1 MKKQTSLITLGLL
14 LATPALAGGAGAPV
28 AKPAPTCMS
37 IAQIVTSDSNFS
49 TLATAVEAAG
59 LTETLQG
66 GTYTVFAPTNAA
78 FAKLPSDT
86 LAAVLNDPEA
96 LKNILLYHVV
106 PGKVTAKQVMGM
118 TSGKTAQGSN
128 FLVTISDGKVMI
140 DNATVTKA
148 DVVACNGIVHVID
161 TVLMPAPVAA
171 AEPAMEEMAEPV
183 VEAPAEETAAE
194 MPAAEMPA
202 PAEEPMAEAAP
213 APEMPM
219 AQAATSIADI
229 PALPLSGATMSADTA
244 AATTT
249 TDATT
254 STDTAATD
262 MAATDT
268 AATDTTATDTAAT
281 DMATTDTATTDTA
294 TADASADADMAEMN
308 TNSLYDVIV
317 SDDRFSTLRDLLS
330 DAGITDILMDN
341 EYTIFAPTNEAFA
354 AVDPETLALIASDP
368 DTLQQVLLYHIA
380 TGKMT
385 ADQVS
390 AESQISSLEG
400 SSLNVKK
407 DGDTQMVGDAKVT
420 GSVDTA
426 DNGIIYVIDKVLL
439 PPTLKLPAPPTPA
452 EAPVAAAPAP
462 AAPAPAAPAPAAPAP
477 TPAPAPVATPAPA
490 PAPAPVATTATGA
503 ETLVTRL
510 QGEAQFSTLLSLIQ
524 KAGLADALM
533 ASDVTIFAPT
543 NDAFAK
549 VPQATLDALMA
560 DDAKLKQVL
569 TFHVVTGRVTDTDLM
584 GAQLRSLEGSSL
596 DLQTKAGVL
605 SIGVLTG
612 DVITGAMVNVTPI
625 IVGNSAVY
633 PIDSVLIPPD
643 LTLGAAAPAAAPA
656 AAAPAAPAPVAVPP
670 AAPVS
675 PTPAAAT
682 GAMTLQQRLA
692 SEPQFSTLLSLLQ
705 TADLT
710 TPLMATDVTL
720 FAPTNDAFAKLPKA
734 TLDALMADKALL
746 KQALSFHA
754 VSGRVME
761 ADLKTTQLRS
771 LEGSSL
777 DLKDTAGV
785 LMVGVLNNG
794 DITGAT
800 VNVTPIIVGNSAV
813 YPIDTVLIAPDLNLP
828 APAAAA
834 PAATAPAATAPVM
847 TPPAAPVSP
856 TPAAATGAMTLQQRL
871 ASEPQFSTLLSLL
884 QTAELTTPLMASD
897 VTLFAPTN
905 DAFAK
910 VPKATLDRLMADKAL
925 LKQVLSFHVVTGR
938 VTDTDLMGAQLRSL
952 EGSSLDLQTKAGV
965 LSIGVLNNQDI
976 VGATVNV
983 TPIIVGNSAV
993 YPIDSVLIP
1002 PDFK

>member
-118 TSGKTAQGSN
+118 TSGKTAQGSS

-171 AEPAMEEMAEPV
+171 AEPAVQEAEPV
-183 VEAPAEETAAE
+183 AEAPAEE
-194 MPAAEMPA
+194 PAAEMPA
-202 PAEEPMAEAAP
+202 PAEEPVAEA

-262 MAATDT
+262 TATTDT
-268 AATDTTATDTAAT
+268 AATDTAAT

-294 TADASADADMAEMN
+294 TADPSADADMAEMN

-385 ADQVS
+385 ADQVA

-462 AAPAPAAPAPAAPAP
+462 AAPAP
-477 TPAPAPVATPAPA
+477 TPAPVATPAPA
-490 PAPAPVATTATGA
+490 PAPAATTTATGA

-596 DLQTKAGVL
+596 DLQTKGGVL

-643 LTLGAAAPAAAPA
+643 LTLGTAAPAAAPA
-656 AAAPAAPAPVAVPP
+656 ATAPAAPAPVAVPP

-675 PTPAAAT
+675 PTPAAVT

-705 TADLT
+705 TAELT

-856 TPAAATGAMTLQQRL
+856 TPAAATGAMTLEQRL

-925 LKQVLSFHVVTGR
+925 LKQVLTFHVVTGR

-952 EGSSLDLQTKAGV
+952 EGSSLDLQTKGGV
-965 LSIGVLNNQDI
+965 LSIGVLTGDVI
-976 VGATVNV
+976 TGAMVNV